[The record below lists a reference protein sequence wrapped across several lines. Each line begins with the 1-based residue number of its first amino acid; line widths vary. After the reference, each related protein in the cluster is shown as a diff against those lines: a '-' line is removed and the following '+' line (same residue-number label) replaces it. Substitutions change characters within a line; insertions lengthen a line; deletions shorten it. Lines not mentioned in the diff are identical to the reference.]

1 MPIKCMTSIPLWK
14 TFFFFKLHLL
24 IHSLF
29 ALSSQVVCR
38 KYREFEIPAAL
49 TGLTKYL
56 EKAYQQDEFRYTCPN
71 DVEILL
77 AYHSVAK
84 YLNK

>member
-1 MPIKCMTSIPLWK
+1 MHCLRP
-14 TFFFFKLHLL
+14 
-24 IHSLF
+24 
-29 ALSSQVVCR
+29 LSSQIVCR
-38 KYREFEIPAAL
+38 KYRDFGIPAAL

-56 EKAYQQDEFRYTCPN
+56 EKSYQRDEFRYTCPN
-71 DVEILL
+71 DAEILL

>member
-1 MPIKCMTSIPLWK
+1 MEVVLGGQLNY
-14 TFFFFKLHLL
+14 KLLMNC
-24 IHSLF
+24 LF

-38 KYREFEIPAAL
+38 KYRDFGIPAAL

-56 EKAYQQDEFRYTCPN
+56 ENAYKRDEFRHTCPN
-71 DVEILL
+71 DAEILL